1 MPNLSGGVAL
11 LWSESAQHGTR
22 AEDARLMVLYDGSY
36 IPKVGIGI
44 Y

>member
-11 LWSESAQHGTR
+11 LWSESAQHGTGV
-22 AEDARLMVLYDGSY
+22 EDAQLMVLNDGSY
-36 IPKVGIGI
+36 IQKVGIGL